1 MQVREVLTRDVE
13 RIPPGT
19 SVREAAQKMKEMD
32 VGALPVYEGDRL
44 IGMVTDRDV
53 VVRGVAEG
61 RDPNTPVRDVMS
73 EGVVYC
79 FDDQDIREVAQ
90 IMKEHQVRRLI
101 VLNRD
106 KRLAGIVSLGDLA
119 VEGDQRVASKALK
132 GISQPAQVHH

>member
-13 RIPPGT
+13 RIPPET
-19 SVREAAQKMKEMD
+19 SSREAATKMKEMD

-44 IGMVTDRDV
+44 IGMVTDRDI

-61 RDPNTPVRDVMS
+61 RDPKTAVRDVMS

-90 IMKEHQVRRLI
+90 VMKEHQVRRLI

-106 KRLAGIVSLGDLA
+106 KRLVGIVSLGDLA
-119 VEGDQRVASKALK
+119 VEGDQRVAGKALK
-132 GISQPAQVHH
+132 GVSQPAQVHH